1 MTTAVASSPRSTL
14 PVVLAGFCAFLNI
27 FATQPLLPE
36 FIRIFGATKVEAG
49 LTVTAGT
56 FGVAL
61 AAPLIGT
68 VADKFG
74 RKRVILWSAWLL
86 AFITMGAATSTDL
99 WTLVAWRFLGG
110 LVTPGVFAITV
121 AYIQE
126 EWAGKGVGVATAS
139 YVSGTILG
147 GFVSRLLSGMVAT
160 HMDWRWSFV
169 ALGCIG
175 LIGASV
181 LSRVLPKE
189 TKFVRREAGTSLV
202 SIAIDHLKNGK
213 LLGTYVAGFCVLFS
227 LLGAF
232 TFITFYLAAPPFLL
246 TPGAIGSLF
255 FVYLFGA
262 FITPNAGKVIDKYGQ
277 RITMA
282 FAIACSSTGLL
293 LTLSHS
299 LAVVVLGL
307 ALACAGVFIAQACS
321 SSYIGLV
328 AKHNKALAVGLYVTF
343 YYLGG
348 SVGSSVPGYLW
359 TMGGWPACVA
369 LFVSVQAITALITWN
384 LWHR

>member
-1 MTTAVASSPRSTL
+1 MTTAVASPARSTL

-36 FIRIFGATKVEAG
+36 FIRIFNATKVEAG

-61 AAPLIGT
+61 AAPVIGT

-74 RKRVILWSAWLL
+74 RKTVILWSAWLL
-86 AFITMGAATSTDL
+86 ALITMGAATANGL
-99 WTLVAWRFLGG
+99 PTLIAWRLLGG

-126 EWAGKGVGVATAS
+126 EWAGKGVGAATAS

-160 HMDWRWSFV
+160 RTDWHWSFV
-169 ALGCIG
+169 VLGCIG

-181 LSRVLPKE
+181 LSRILPKE
-189 TKFVRREAGTSLV
+189 TKFVKREQGTSLV

-232 TFITFYLAAPPFLL
+232 TFITFYLAAPPFQLS
-246 TPGAIGSLF
+246 PGAIGSLF

-282 FAIACSSTGLL
+282 FAIACCCTGLL

-299 LAVVVLGL
+299 LPVVVLGL
-307 ALACAGVFIAQACS
+307 AFACSGVFIAQSCS

-348 SVGSSVPGYLW
+348 SVGSSVPGHLW
-359 TMGGWPACVA
+359 SMGGWPACVA
-369 LFVSVQAITALITWN
+369 LFVGVQLITGVITWN

>member
-1 MTTAVASSPRSTL
+1 M
-14 PVVLAGFCAFLNI
+14 PVVLAGFCAFLNV

-36 FIRIFGATKVEAG
+36 FIRIFNASKVEAG

-61 AAPLIGT
+61 AAPVIGT
-68 VADKFG
+68 VADKLG
-74 RKRVILWSAWLL
+74 RKRVIVLSAWLL
-86 AFITMGAATSTDL
+86 ALITMGAATANSL
-99 WTLVAWRFLGG
+99 PTLIVWRLLGG

-126 EWAGKGVGVATAS
+126 EWAGGPVGAATAS

-147 GFVSRLLSGMVAT
+147 GFISRLLSGMVAT
-160 HMDWRWSFV
+160 RWDWHMSFV
-169 ALGCIG
+169 VLGAIG
-175 LIGASV
+175 LIGAA
-181 LSRVLPKE
+181 LLGRVLPKE
-189 TKFVRREAGTSLV
+189 TRFVRREQGTSLLA
-202 SIAIDHLKNGK
+202 IAADHLKNGQ
-213 LLGTYVAGFCVLFS
+213 LLGTYIAGFCVLFS

-246 TPGAIGSLF
+246 SAGAIGSLF

-262 FITPNAGKVIDKYGQ
+262 LITPNAGKVIDRYGQ
-277 RITMA
+277 RVTMA

-293 LTLSHS
+293 LTLSHA
-299 LAVVVLGL
+299 LPVVVLGL
-307 ALACAGVFIAQACS
+307 AFACAGVFIAQSCS

-348 SVGSSVPGYLW
+348 SVGSSVPGTLW
-359 TMGGWPACVA
+359 AVGGWPACVA
-369 LFVSVQAITALITWN
+369 LFVAVQAVTALITWN
-384 LWHR
+384 LWRR